1 MNKENL
7 LSYFTVLSADWTIL
21 IKLLFI
27 VLILL
32 MIAIAIYDRFI
43 QRKNQLLIN
52 YPLIGRMRYLFYLLR
67 NPMRQYFGDETYYDS
82 FEKLDWINK
91 VSEGR
96 NAYLSFSPASPYGN
110 QKILF
115 KHANFV
121 KEIGEVQGEFSVL
134 FGKNR
139 KEPYESKSIIGR
151 SAMSDGSISP
161 EGTRAFARG
170 AFNGHFPI
178 NTGEGGLTSNFL
190 ATLNL
195 KDCDSA
201 YLESKEGTW

>member
-91 VSEGR
+91 VS
-96 NAYLSFSPASPYGN
+96 
-110 QKILF
+110 
-115 KHANFV
+115 
-121 KEIGEVQGEFSVL
+121 
-134 FGKNR
+134 
-139 KEPYESKSIIGR
+139 
-151 SAMSDGSISP
+151 
-161 EGTRAFARG
+161 
-170 AFNGHFPI
+170 
-178 NTGEGGLTSNFL
+178 
-190 ATLNL
+190 
-195 KDCDSA
+195 
-201 YLESKEGTW
+201 